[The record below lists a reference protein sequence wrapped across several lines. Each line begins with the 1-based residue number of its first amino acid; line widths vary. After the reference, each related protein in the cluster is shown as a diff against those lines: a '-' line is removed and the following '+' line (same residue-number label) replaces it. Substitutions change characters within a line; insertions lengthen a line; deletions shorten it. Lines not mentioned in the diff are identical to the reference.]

1 MSFDLSAPPR
11 RQERRDLR
19 VEICWAPADTAGYL
33 RLAKHLFPAKA
44 VRLSRKLAA
53 RILILAPTHEQGL
66 ELIAHYGHNGNLR
79 ADYRAFVRWTVA
91 MPGHP
96 PVYVAFARLLRRTA
110 LVNQTHRVGRRAL
123 LFAPFDYDLYSL
135 IARQLLQSK
144 SHALVVRYVV
154 KAMILAP
161 EQAEPHITMAES
173 AIEKAPLSVAGTA
186 ARRLQIVTADSARGF
201 AEAVIQDSRPAIFIH
216 IPKTAGTA
224 ALRATA
230 PYAMPLGHRW
240 IESAPTPRD
249 RSYAAWVHPNLP
261 LPPGLLRERTV
272 FSNIRHI
279 LPFLV
284 SFYRHARRGF
294 AAPEMIPLVA
304 RAREYGFADFLRV
317 IARHETPWVSRR
329 FSIAPAAGCL
339 PIGSIARKV
348 WRRICR
354 RCVGAM
360 AFATTRCRPPTR
372 IPAARPGNPITTRH
386 WSIWCGIPGGGKS
399 PSSGLNVMAVTGRT
413 HPSTVMSPP
422 SRRAFATIGE
432 AMF

>member
-1 MSFDLSAPPR
+1 MSSDLSAPPR

-91 MPGHP
+91 ML
-96 PVYVAFARLLRRTA
+96 VTRRSTWRLRLLRRTA

-173 AIEKAPLSVAGTA
+173 AIEKAPLSVAGTP
-186 ARRLQIVTADSARGF
+186 RG
-201 AEAVIQDSRPAIFIH
+201 A
-216 IPKTAGTA
+216 
-224 ALRATA
+224 
-230 PYAMPLGHRW
+230 
-240 IESAPTPRD
+240 
-249 RSYAAWVHPNLP
+249 
-261 LPPGLLRERTV
+261 
-272 FSNIRHI
+272 
-279 LPFLV
+279 
-284 SFYRHARRGF
+284 
-294 AAPEMIPLVA
+294 
-304 RAREYGFADFLRV
+304 
-317 IARHETPWVSRR
+317 
-329 FSIAPAAGCL
+329 C
-339 PIGSIARKV
+339 
-348 WRRICR
+348 
-354 RCVGAM
+354 
-360 AFATTRCRPPTR
+360 
-372 IPAARPGNPITTRH
+372 
-386 WSIWCGIPGGGKS
+386 KS
-399 PSSGLNVMAVTGRT
+399 
-413 HPSTVMSPP
+413 SPP
-422 SRRAFATIGE
+422 IPPVVSPRR
-432 AMF
+432 